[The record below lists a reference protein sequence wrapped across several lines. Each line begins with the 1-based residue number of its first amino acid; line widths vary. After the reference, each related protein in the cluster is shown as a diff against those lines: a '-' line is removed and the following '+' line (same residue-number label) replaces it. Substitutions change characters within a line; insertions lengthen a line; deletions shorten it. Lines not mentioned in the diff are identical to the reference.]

1 MRRIQKTKRMQ
12 SMHNCN
18 ENKTATKGKIAKIA
32 KDASNAKRNKD
43 AKIA

>member
-1 MRRIQKTKRMQ
+1 MQ
-12 SMHNCN
+12 SMHSCK

-32 KDASNAKRNKD
+32 KDVSNAERNKN